1 VISSN
6 IGPIPFSNGA
16 GYRNQQIDQLF
27 NAAGLVVAVL
37 VEPNRGPRPCSSRQP
52 QEKKPMLPKVFRW
65 PLDEVGG
72 EGMLQ
77 RIRHK
82 LRELSRQPNDG
93 LESAVAALEGFA
105 AAVVVLA
112 LAVCLGLFD

>member
-1 VISSN
+1 
-6 IGPIPFSNGA
+6 
-16 GYRNQQIDQLF
+16 
-27 NAAGLVVAVL
+27 
-37 VEPNRGPRPCSSRQP
+37 
-52 QEKKPMLPKVFRW
+52 MLPKVFRW

-93 LESAVAALEGFA
+93 LAPAVAALEGFA